1 MELKNHIPEEVK
13 QHLED
18 LLNDCLESCNQERSF
33 TVTSIDLDAA
43 TFNVEFNITYVEEDD
58 YIGFA
63 GY

>member
-1 MELKNHIPEEVK
+1 MELSKEEAK
-13 QHLED
+13 SRLED

-33 TVTSIDLDAA
+33 TVTNVDLDAGV
-43 TFNVEFNITYVEEDD
+43 FSVDFNIAVVEEDD